1 MLKKPKTD
9 ATKLN
14 ELYVEGPKTE
24 NVETKKGEKG
34 ELPREGEE
42 ADAVNLL
49 KK

>member
-9 ATKLN
+9 IRALN
-14 ELYVEGPKTE
+14 ELFVDGPKE
-24 NVETKKGEKG
+24 NAETKKGDKG